1 MTEKETVSQS
11 SVDEAIRNDHTAREG
26 TSLSVTSAEETTPY
40 TAFSLAYR
48 WYLTILLG
56 YLCLAS
62 SLTANIYFPLIT
74 LLTKQYHASPQAIN
88 LTITIYLV
96 IQGISPSIFSP
107 LSDTLG
113 RRPVYLLSF
122 SLYAAASVGLA
133 FSGDSYAALLVLRAL
148 QSAGGSATLSLA
160 YSVVSGYAV
169 HAERGKFLAPM
180 VTATNIGPSIG
191 PPIGGGAILATGDPR
206 WAFWTLVIFGGSAL
220 TLVAISMRE
229 TNRRIVGNGSVPAK
243 GIWRAWWDTIFSPS
257 STPTL
262 LSKPTS
268 TSEPTNPHPPTDSFT
283 ILYLAA
289 SPYGAWYTITAS
301 IPLIY
306 GLEYRFNDLSVGLCY
321 LAGGAGILAGGFV
334 AGRMMDHNYRHVAS
348 TLGLTID
355 RNQGDDI
362 RSFPIEMARSRGSYT
377 LLLLTTL
384 AFVGYGW
391 VVEKKTHPALPL
403 VLQFGLGCGVTV
415 LHQVYSA
422 LLVDVF
428 PDTPG
433 TAGASNNICRCAVA
447 AAGVAVLQPLVDAV
461 GRGWFFTLVGVWNGA
476 GCAVGVRVLSRWGRH
491 GGGGGLRVRRRR
503 EVGCRRAA
511 SPRIYVL
518 KGARIPAT
526 EKKGEES
533 N

>member
-1 MTEKETVSQS
+1 MTTPPV
-11 SVDEAIRNDHTAREG
+11 R
-26 TSLSVTSAEETTPY
+26 SLSTISAEDTTPY

-62 SLTANIYFPLIT
+62 SLTANFYFPLIT

-96 IQGISPSIFSP
+96 IQGISPSIFSL

-148 QSAGGSATLSLA
+148 QSAGSSATLSLA
-160 YSVVSGYAV
+160 YSVVSDYAV
-169 HAERGKFLAPM
+169 HAEQGKFLAPM
-180 VTATNIGPSIG
+180 MTATNIGPSIG
-191 PPIGGGAILATGDPR
+191 PPIGGGAIGGGAILATGDPR

-229 TNRRIVGNGSVPAK
+229 TNRRIVGNGSVPAQ
-243 GIWRAWWDTIFSPS
+243 GIWRAWWDIIIPPS
-257 STPTL
+257 SKSAPSKATSPVTNP
-262 LSKPTS
+262 SKPQ
-268 TSEPTNPHPPTDSFT
+268 PPTGRGTFALPNPLVPLRLLFQKEAFT

-289 SPYGAWYTITAS
+289 SPYGAWYTVTAS

-306 GLEYRFNDLSVGLCY
+306 GLEYHFNDLNVGLCY

-334 AGRMMDHNYRHVAS
+334 AGKMMDHNYRHVAS

-355 RNQGDDI
+355 RNQGDNIHD
-362 RSFPIEMARSRGSYT
+362 FPIETARSRGSYT
-377 LLLLTTL
+377 LVLLTTL
-384 AFVGYGW
+384 GFAAYGW
-391 VVEKKTHPALPL
+391 AVEEKTHPALPL
-403 VLQFGLGCGVTV
+403 VLQFGLGAGVTV
-415 LHQVYSA
+415 LYQVYSA

-428 PDTPG
+428 RDTPG

-447 AAGVAVLQPLVDAV
+447 AVGVAVLQPLVDVV
-461 GRGWFFTLVGVWNGA
+461 GRGWFFTLVGGWNGA
-476 GCAVGVRVLSRWGRH
+476 GCAVGVWVLRRWGRRWR
-491 GGGGGLRVRRRR
+491 GERVARQEEESGGGL
-503 EVGCRRAA
+503 
-511 SPRIYVL
+511 
-518 KGARIPAT
+518 
-526 EKKGEES
+526 
-533 N
+533 